1 MVQPSTRRLTT
12 EDRMMILEDQVIVG
26 GEVGPSGNLLL
37 TTNGGAVLDAG
48 HVVGPSG
55 TSGTDPA
62 VTFTFATA
70 STVWTC
76 VHNLGKKVVDVS
88 LADPAG
94 NEIIGDIMYIDSSKL
109 TVTWYF
115 ATAGTALIQP

>member
-1 MVQPSTRRLTT
+1 MVQPSNRRLTT
-12 EDRMMILEDQVIVG
+12 EDRMRILEDQVVVDG
-26 GEVGPSGNLLL
+26 TVGPSGNLLL
-37 TTNGGAVLDAG
+37 TTLGGATIDAG
-48 HVVGPSG
+48 HVVGPPGNSG
-55 TSGTDPA
+55 VDPA
-62 VTFTFATA
+62 KSFTFATP
-70 STVWTC
+70 STTWTV

-94 NEIIGDIMYIDSSKL
+94 NEIIGDILYVDVNTL

>member
-1 MVQPSTRRLTT
+1 MVQPSNRRLTT
-12 EDRMMILEDQVIVG
+12 EDRMMILEDRVIVD

-37 TTNGGAVLDAG
+37 TTNGGAVIDAG
-48 HVVGPSG
+48 HVVGPPGQSG
-55 TSGTDPA
+55 VDSA
-62 VTFTFATA
+62 KSFTFATP

-76 VHNLGKKVVDVS
+76 THNLGKRLVDVS
-88 LADPAG
+88 LADTAG
-94 NEIIGDIMYIDSSKL
+94 NEIIGDILYVDNNTL